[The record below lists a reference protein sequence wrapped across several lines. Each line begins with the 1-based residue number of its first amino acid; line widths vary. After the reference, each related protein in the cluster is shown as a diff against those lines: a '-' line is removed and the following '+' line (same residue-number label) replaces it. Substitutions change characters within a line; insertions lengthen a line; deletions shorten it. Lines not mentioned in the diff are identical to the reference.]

1 MSFTYIDNGVVAGTL
16 HFMYMST
23 TIVNGFRLIL
33 LLKKPYLDHCLH
45 HVLPYFYNVK
55 SIKTIANGSNNID
68 RVHEGFFARVQI
80 GNSWLVVMSQLQQG
94 IEPTAIH
101 LDDNLLLH

>member
-1 MSFTYIDNGVVAGTL
+1 M
-16 HFMYMST
+16 
-23 TIVNGFRLIL
+23 
-33 LLKKPYLDHCLH
+33 
-45 HVLPYFYNVK
+45 LPYFYNVK

-101 LDDNLLLH
+101 LDDNLLLHRQVEFTLIYEFISLAFLGHLSHSGDLLLWVGVRRRAS